1 MSETFW
7 SRLRARIRRIPAGS
21 PRLGVLACGVLG
33 AALVLGIAGCGS
45 SGSSSSSSSSTSG
58 SSSEGNEGGGFLS
71 SAVEKKLDKEV
82 AELEQRPTKIGPT
95 EKITK
100 PIPPGKTIDV
110 IHCSVEACTAQVPN
124 FEAAAEAVGWN
135 VVPVE
140 AGLTSESIKNAWE
153 QVVNNKPDAVI
164 TFATPESAYAP
175 ELAELK
181 AMHIPVVN
189 EYASGEPG
197 GSNGVIAPPIDGN
210 EYFEVEGAAL
220 AKYVLVHATEP
231 VKAVMFK
238 VSLYPNN
245 TLMGEGFKS
254 ELEKQCPECEMKFD
268 NLPVTDVGTNNLPP
282 QIVSYFQANPDTNW
296 GYLAWTDL
304 VTGVPAAMRGAGLT
318 GKAQLVSLQAGG
330 PAPAANSYL
339 ENGEELVALAHV
351 PGADSTWQCIDELIR
366 YFTGMPTADDAPTHV
381 ATWLVTQKVM
391 EEEELGQ
398 YEGDYPMV
406 ADYQSQFE
414 ELWGVK

>member
-1 MSETFW
+1 V
-7 SRLRARIRRIPAGS
+7 A
-21 PRLGVLACGVLG
+21 
-33 AALVLGIAGCGS
+33 AALLVGVAGCGGS
-45 SGSSSSSSSSTSG
+45 SGSSSSAQGSTS
-58 SSSEGNEGGGFLS
+58 EGGGFLS
-71 SAVEKKLDKEV
+71 AAVEKKLDQEV
-82 AELEQRPTKIGPT
+82 AELEKRPTKIGPR

-100 PIPPGKTIDV
+100 PIPPDKTIDV
-110 IHCSVEACTAQVPN
+110 IHCSVEACTAQIPN
-124 FEAAAEAVGWN
+124 FEAAAAAVGWK

-140 AGLTSESIKNAWE
+140 AGLTAETIKNAWE
-153 QVVNNKPDAVI
+153 QVVHNKPDAVI

-175 ELAELK
+175 QLAKLK
-181 AMHIPVVN
+181 AMNIPVVN

-197 GSNGVIAPPIDGN
+197 GDNGIIAPPINGN

-220 AKYVLVHATEP
+220 AKYVLAHATEP

-254 ELEKQCPECEMKFD
+254 ELEKQCPECEMKFA

-282 QIVSYFQANPDTNW
+282 QVVSYFQANPDTNW
-296 GYLAWTDL
+296 AYLAWTDL
-304 VTGVPAAMRGAGLT
+304 VTGVPAAIRGAGLS
-318 GKAQLVSLQAGG
+318 GNVQLVSLQAGG

-366 YFTGMPTADDAPTHV
+366 YFTGMSTEDDSPKSV
-381 ATWLVTQKVM
+381 PSWLVTKEVM
-391 EEEELGQ
+391 EKEELGQ